1 MEMKDL
7 IKLIQTVCETKM
19 TKFELK
25 DGEFK
30 VSMTLGPRE
39 KKHPAPE
46 EEEKKNEETV
56 PCVKQPEAVL
66 PEGYPYAAEN
76 ADGLIMVTSPLV
88 GVFYAAAGQGEPPF
102 ASVGDRVEKGQT
114 VGIIEAMKFMNEIPA
129 PCSGVVE
136 SVLAENEQMVE
147 YGQPL
152 VQIRPQTEG

>member
-1 MEMKDL
+1 MEMNYL
-7 IKLIQTVCETKM
+7 IQLIQTVCETKM

-30 VSMTLGPRE
+30 LSMTLGPRE
-39 KKHPAPE
+39 TQRPAQ
-46 EEEKKNEETV
+46 EEEKKKEPTA
-56 PCVKQPEAVL
+56 PCVKPTEPVL
-66 PEGYPYAAEN
+66 PEGYPYAAES

-102 ASVGDRVEKGQT
+102 VSVGDRVEKGQT

-152 VQIRPQTEG
+152 VQIRPQPEG